1 MERALPLLLLLAAL
15 GALAGCGGSD
25 SASDDTAT
33 STTAAAQTP
42 TATAPGTAT
51 VPVTT
56 TPSGATTGT
65 SKDSPFVIVTSL
77 LGKQL
82 PKEPACRFARSFV
95 ADNPS
100 AGSYDGALALTVTCD
115 RQKGYTSMGQIV
127 NRAGSKPTEIT
138 CKDTTA
144 GQLFC
149 IYVPSTSVG
158 LYFTG
163 TDRAVVRRR
172 LEHLIEIVQPLPT
185 GITPLSGTSER

>member
-1 MERALPLLLLLAAL
+1 MRSTIPLLLVV

-33 STTAAAQTP
+33 STIAAARTP
-42 TATAPGTAT
+42 TATVPATAT
-51 VPVTT
+51 APVTK
-56 TPSGATTGT
+56 TPSGAKAGT
-65 SKDSPFVIVTSL
+65 SEDSPYVIVTSL
-77 LGKQL
+77 LGKPL

-95 ADNPS
+95 ADNPK
-100 AGSYDGALALTVTCD
+100 AGAYDGQLALTVTCD
-115 RQKGYTSMGQIV
+115 KQEGYTPMGQIV

-138 CKDTTA
+138 CKDTMN

-163 TDRAVVRRR
+163 TDRTVVRRR

-185 GITPLSGTSER
+185 GVTPLSGTSAP